1 MIVISLTSCI
11 GANGNGGNV
20 RGASVIAVVAAAAC
34 GGAAP
39 GLAPDS
45 APAQPLAA
53 HADGHLDGAALGWT
67 LGSEVH
73 LFVADSAFTQ
83 QIYDSLLRPRLG
95 AKAPVPSMLTLA
107 ADHIPTRPAMPGY
120 YDATILFPGGASA
133 ADLALVR
140 LHQPGRCGAASAVV
154 ELGDSFPQAAA
165 PRGPRPHTTDAGYF
179 RGPALFP

>member
-1 MIVISLTSCI
+1 
-11 GANGNGGNV
+11 
-20 RGASVIAVVAAAAC
+20 VIAVVAAAAC

-39 GLAPDS
+39 SLAPDT

-95 AKAPVPSMLTLA
+95 AKAPVPSILTLA
-107 ADHIPTRPAMPGY
+107 ADRIVTRPTMPGY
-120 YDATILFPGGASA
+120 YDATILFPGGASP
-133 ADLALVR
+133 ADLVLVR

-154 ELGDSFPQAAA
+154 ELVYSFPQAAA
-165 PRGPRPHTTDAGYF
+165 PLVPPPHTTVVGYF
-179 RGPALFP
+179 REPAFFAEQRRPGATPADSVARRLLAGFA